1 MDKIKEGLYKK
12 SLGIKKFVVLEFSK
26 YQLKTYARTK
36 KNKEKAESLKTWYYL
51 DDKTQKEQNKKRVS
65 GIITTGMKRSFCKM
79 RIAVSRSQTAPTG
92 RMRVQ
97 VNNTGRINY
106 SVRPAEYSK
115 CVKRLFGDLNS
126 CEIG

>member
-51 DDKTQKEQNKKRVS
+51 DDRTIKEQGKKRVS
-65 GIITTGMKRSFCKM
+65 GVYFLD
-79 RIAVSRSQTAPTG
+79 A
-92 RMRVQ
+92 
-97 VNNTGRINY
+97 NTFYFDNY
-106 SVRPAEYSK
+106 ENYYKAELKPNDLMLTEVTKEEFKSAKEYSK
-115 CVKRLFGDLNS
+115 ENLESLEELYRGAL
-126 CEIG
+126 

>member
-36 KNKEKAESLKTWYYL
+36 KNKDKAEKFQTWYYL

-65 GIITTGMKRSFCKM
+65 GAYFLDANIFYFD
-79 RIAVSRSQTAPTG
+79 
-92 RMRVQ
+92 
-97 VNNTGRINY
+97 NY
-106 SVRPAEYSK
+106 DSYYKAELKGNDLMLTEVTKEEFKSVKEYSK
-115 CVKRLFGDLNS
+115 ENLESLEELYRGAL
-126 CEIG
+126 

>member
-51 DDKTQKEQNKKRVS
+51 DDRTIKEQGKKRVS
-65 GIITTGMKRSFCKM
+65 GVYFLD
-79 RIAVSRSQTAPTG
+79 A
-92 RMRVQ
+92 
-97 VNNTGRINY
+97 NTFYFDNY
-106 SVRPAEYSK
+106 ENYYKAELKANDLMLTEVTKEEFKSAKEYSK
-115 CVKRLFGDLNS
+115 ENLESLEELYRGAL
-126 CEIG
+126 

>member
-36 KNKEKAESLKTWYYL
+36 KNKEDKANECGTWYYR

-65 GIITTGMKRSFCKM
+65 GAYFLDANIFYFD
-79 RIAVSRSQTAPTG
+79 
-92 RMRVQ
+92 
-97 VNNTGRINY
+97 NY
-106 SVRPAEYSK
+106 ESYYKAELKGNDLMLTEVTKEEFKSAKEYSK
-115 CVKRLFGDLNS
+115 ENLESLEELYRGAL
-126 CEIG
+126 

>member
-51 DDKTQKEQNKKRVS
+51 DDRTIKEQGKKRVS
-65 GIITTGMKRSFCKM
+65 GAYFLDANIFLVFLDAM
-79 RIAVSRSQTAPTG
+79 
-92 RMRVQ
+92 
-97 VNNTGRINY
+97 
-106 SVRPAEYSK
+106 
-115 CVKRLFGDLNS
+115 
-126 CEIG
+126 

>member
-51 DDKTQKEQNKKRVS
+51 DDRTIKKKKKKRVS
-65 GIITTGMKRSFCKM
+65 GAYFLDANIFYFDNYESYYKAELKG
-79 RIAVSRSQTAPTG
+79 
-92 RMRVQ
+92 
-97 VNNTGRINY
+97 NNLMLTEVTKEEFK
-106 SVRPAEYSK
+106 SAKEYSK
-115 CVKRLFGDLNS
+115 ENLESLEELYRGAL
-126 CEIG
+126 

>member
-51 DDKTQKEQNKKRVS
+51 DDRTIKEQGKKRVS
-65 GIITTGMKRSFCKM
+65 GVYFLDANIFYFD
-79 RIAVSRSQTAPTG
+79 
-92 RMRVQ
+92 
-97 VNNTGRINY
+97 NY
-106 SVRPAEYSK
+106 ENYYKAELKPNDLMLTEVTKEEFKSAKEYSK
-115 CVKRLFGDLNS
+115 ENLESLEELYRGAL
-126 CEIG
+126 